1 MLLPN
6 VLLDERAADISRI
19 VNAAPHL
26 FPGFFNLPTEDRDA
40 KRANLEKSMRAL
52 DYTIGSSLFDLEVL
66 ALMETGSRT
75 TEERLLGD
83 AEDHADRIGVGLAL
97 GLFRRTRRRNRKAVS
112 TVDGFARGPSMVRE
126 RNDVQRVAS

>member
-1 MLLPN
+1 
-6 VLLDERAADISRI
+6 
-19 VNAAPHL
+19 
-26 FPGFFNLPTEDRDA
+26 
-40 KRANLEKSMRAL
+40 MRAL